1 MTDRFPAYD
10 VLAKRDGLSWNGRT
24 RDVIDARLA
33 LGGEPRFLSTGQM
46 RTLRALADRIVPQP
60 EGRAPIDVA
69 ALVDD
74 ALAKGENVGFRD
86 ARLPHTGVAWRLG
99 LDALDAEARGKGDRG
114 FAELDGSAQDAI
126 LATVESGTAVGAA
139 WNGLS
144 PKLFFK
150 ARILS
155 DITAAY
161 YAHPSAWSAIGFGG
175 PAAPR
180 GYVRMEADRRDAWEA
195 EERSDAG

>member
-1 MTDRFPAYD
+1 MTDHFPGYD
-10 VLAKRDGLSWNGRT
+10 VLAKRDSLSWNDRT

-33 LGGEPRFLSTGQM
+33 LGKAPRFLSSGHI

-60 EGRAPIDVA
+60 QGRPPIDVA
-69 ALVDD
+69 ALIDD

-86 ARLPHTGVAWRLG
+86 ARMPLAGVAWRHG
-99 LDALDAEARGKGDRG
+99 LDALEAEARHARNCC
-114 FAELDGSAQDAI
+114 FAELEGTAQDAI
-126 LATVESGTAVGAA
+126 LSAIEDGSVDGAA
-139 WNGLS
+139 WNDLP
-144 PKLFFK
+144 PKLFFT
-150 ARILS
+150 ARVLS

-195 EERSDAG
+195 VESPDVG